1 METHLYEEKKKKK
14 SLMVFLLAFTPS
26 LIVIEYVLINL
37 WNKNQ
42 RHNFQEL
49 FKGINQMTMASH
61 LAIPPFF
68 IQAYQ

>member
-1 METHLYEEKKKKK
+1 
-14 SLMVFLLAFTPS
+14 MVFLLAFTPS